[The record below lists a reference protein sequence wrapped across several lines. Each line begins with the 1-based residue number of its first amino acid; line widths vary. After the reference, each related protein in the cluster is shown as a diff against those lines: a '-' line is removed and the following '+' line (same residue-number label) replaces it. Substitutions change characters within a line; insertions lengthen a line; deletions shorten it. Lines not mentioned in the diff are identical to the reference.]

1 MTRKVAALGSLLA
14 VAVLVWVVTL
24 ASSGGQR
31 PTLEGASFRT
41 AREPDWW
48 LTTWIGPRGDYR
60 YQLGSTRAAINGL
73 RVPPAGAAAITID
86 EAPRSLA
93 ATPPAAGGARS
104 ALPSTARPVAL
115 LPSIAGVPRG
125 ARDVTQTPPRTI
137 ELGGTEA
144 GEESF
149 AYTYQERANLQ
160 VDILGARRGRVVLVE
175 LDAEPAP
182 AAKGKAALE
191 TLIRSWA
198 WR

>member
-1 MTRKVAALGSLLA
+1 MTRKVVVLGSLLA
-14 VAVLVWVVTL
+14 VAVLAWVVTL

-31 PTLEGASFRT
+31 PTLEAASFRT

-48 LTTWIGPRGDYR
+48 LTTWIGPRGGYR

-93 ATPPAAGGARS
+93 TTPPAAGRAPN
-104 ALPSTARPVAL
+104 ALTSTARPVAL
-115 LPSIAGVPRG
+115 LPSIVGVPRG
-125 ARDVTQTPPRTI
+125 ARDVTHAPPRTI
-137 ELGGTEA
+137 ELGGAEA
-144 GEESF
+144 GEESY
-149 AYTYQERANLQ
+149 AYTYHGRANVQ
-160 VDILGARRGRVVLVE
+160 VDILGARRGHLVLVE

-182 AAKGKAALE
+182 AAKGKAVLE
-191 TLIRSWA
+191 TLTRSWA